1 MGKPYILENSGFNF
15 RPLKEGKKDDISNLL
30 DEIIQSEPKYKE
42 YIKNKYKPFLD
53 YTISSDIGIYLDEN
67 LGDIHFFSEKYK
79 DIFNSTDLKS
89 HQKYI
94 FQKQKFFL

>member
-42 YIKNKYKPFLD
+42 YIKIN
-53 YTISSDIGIYLDEN
+53 IN
-67 LGDIHFFSEKYK
+67 LFS
-79 DIFNSTDLKS
+79 IIL
-89 HQKYI
+89 
-94 FQKQKFFL
+94 